1 MSRQATKPKDMPQ
14 EVWERAMQ
22 NGHPPETISAS
33 ELLGMELPPVKW
45 AVPGVLP
52 EGVTVLGGKPKIGK
66 SWVGLGLCIAVAS
79 GGYALGKIP
88 VEKGRALYLGLEDN
102 QRRFQ
107 RRLKKMLPDGNAP
120 KDLELCTEWP
130 RQDEG
135 GVVALQR
142 WIDKRPD
149 TRLVVV
155 DTLKKFRPKD
165 ASNRSLYDVDYEA
178 LEPLLPLAAEYG
190 VAMLV
195 VHHLR
200 KLEAADPLDML
211 SGSTGLSGGVD
222 GALIL
227 KRARGEADATLA
239 VDGRDIEEPS
249 ELALRWDGELGA
261 WALMGDAAEY
271 RMSEERRKIV
281 ELLRNAGEAFG
292 PKDIA
297 AATELPYGSVR
308 FMLSEMVKDGT
319 VESPSRGKYTTTN
332 NTNNT
337 NNTNTTNTAN
347 NHNGGAVVSH
357 LSVATNNGHE
367 EKPIDTANTAN
378 VSDVSGVSGVSRQPT
393 GAQAREVKRLI
404 AGGMAPALAR
414 AEVLGE
420 EAEL

>member
-14 EVWERAMQ
+14 EMWEQAMQ
-22 NGHPPETISAS
+22 NGHPPETVSAAA
-33 ELLGMELPPVKW
+33 LLDMELPPVKW

-66 SWVGLGLCIAVAS
+66 SWVGLGLCIAVAA

-102 QRRFQ
+102 RRRFQ
-107 RRLKKMLPDGNAP
+107 RRLKKMLPDGKAP
-120 KDLELCTEWP
+120 ADLELCTEWP

-142 WIDKRPD
+142 WIDRRPD

-155 DTLKKFRPKD
+155 DTLKKFRPRD
-165 ASNRSLYDVDYEA
+165 GGNRSLYDVDYEA

-190 VAMLV
+190 VAILV

-261 WALMGDAAEY
+261 WSLMGDAAEY

-281 ELLRNAGEAFG
+281 ELLRGVGVPMG

-297 AATELPYGSVR
+297 EATDLPYGSVR
-308 FMLSEMVKDGT
+308 FMLSEMAKDGT

-337 NNTNTTNTAN
+337 NNTNEANTAN
-347 NHNGGAVVSH
+347 NQHGGAVVSH
-357 LSVATNNGHE
+357 LSVATNNQHE
-367 EKPIDTANTAN
+367 EKPIHAPNTAN
-378 VSDVSGVSGVSRQPT
+378 VSDVSVVSGVSRRLT
-393 GAQAREVKRLI
+393 AAEVEEVQRLI
-404 AGGMAPALAR
+404 ADGMSPALAR
-414 AEVLGE
+414 SEVLGE
-420 EAEL
+420 AGGV